1 MIHEYVTGNDHR
13 YNPDDVIVI
22 DPDDVVSPEG
32 PSTPEA
38 GAEAPAWDDASHW
51 RNAVPPLEPDA
62 IERDVAEPDVAEPD
76 VSAAVEYVPEAEADP
91 EIEAEAEIGAEA
103 KTEAQAEAV
112 APSDISCPNRD
123 NWHEVVASF
132 IDDPRGSVQA
142 AAALAETEI
151 TAYVTALNQRE
162 EALRRSWQ
170 AEADPSTEDL
180 RLALRDYR
188 EFCRQLATP
197 L

>member
-1 MIHEYVTGNDHR
+1 MTHEYGAGNDHR
-13 YNPDDVIVI
+13 NNPDDVIVI

-38 GAEAPAWDDASHW
+38 DTKAPAWDDASHW
-51 RNAVPPLEPDA
+51 RNAVPPLEPD
-62 IERDVAEPDVAEPD
+62 VAEPDVAEPD
-76 VSAAVEYVPEAEADP
+76 VAATVEYVPEAEADA
-91 EIEAEAEIGAEA
+91 EIEAEAEAEIEAEA
-103 KTEAQAEAV
+103 ETEAQAEAV
-112 APSDISCPNRD
+112 APSEISSANQD

-151 TAYVTALNQRE
+151 AAYISALNQRE
-162 EALRRSWQ
+162 EALRLAWQ
-170 AEADPSTEDL
+170 SEADPSTEDL
-180 RLALRDYR
+180 RIALRDYR
-188 EFCRQLATP
+188 ELCRQLATP